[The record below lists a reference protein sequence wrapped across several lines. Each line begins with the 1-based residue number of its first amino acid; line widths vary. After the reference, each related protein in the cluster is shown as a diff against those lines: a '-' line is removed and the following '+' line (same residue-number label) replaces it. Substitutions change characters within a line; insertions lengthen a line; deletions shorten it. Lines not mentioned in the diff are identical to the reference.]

1 MITSEST
8 GVTAGGPAGDY
19 EESEYL
25 YIKLGNNKQYDLKIE
40 HFDDMILDNSFQSS
54 WAGLDSTLIDEEFLY
69 LEDEEADRIYAQLK
83 ARQFRRR
90 NIEETEMRFQAR
102 MKAFEDMAKK
112 SDQQSEE
119 QNANDGMLA
128 SQETIKTYIKN
139 FTDNDKLDFTQG
151 LMNFAN
157 KIEKRFL
164 VDGLVMS
171 LHILTSE
178 QSKIKIAL
186 LDQFIPLVQLVQEKC
201 TQVEQDKAAN
211 EIFRMLDELLY
222 DKNEQVKDK
231 AIDILLDIRTVV
243 QNDDKEHIMKLTLK
257 LAHDA
262 DYMNKV
268 SALKILNKF
277 CQDMGQTICE
287 CFIIPEIKSL
297 GMDEYVQVRIA
308 VARNLINISKIVSFE
323 FFQHQIFPLY
333 NNLTLDSEEKVR
345 KTCADQVAEIAK
357 VARIEDQAEE
367 LSKVYYRFLK
377 DPTSKLVRGT
387 AFQNIGPFISAFTKG
402 SDIDHKIID
411 FYVSTTEGSSN
422 KDVCYHASFNFPA
435 FVFVFG
441 SDEWP
446 RFQSLYH
453 KLTKMNEVRIKKTLS
468 ASIHELAKILGPK
481 YTELD
486 LLPCMERFLK
496 DKAMDIKLGALK
508 NLHIFLD
515 QISPE
520 KREIFIKYIVQ
531 SFEEANK

>member
-1 MITSEST
+1 
-8 GVTAGGPAGDY
+8 
-19 EESEYL
+19 
-25 YIKLGNNKQYDLKIE
+25 
-40 HFDDMILDNSFQSS
+40 
-54 WAGLDSTLIDEEFLY
+54 
-69 LEDEEADRIYAQLK
+69 
-83 ARQFRRR
+83 
-90 NIEETEMRFQAR
+90 
-102 MKAFEDMAKK
+102 
-112 SDQQSEE
+112 
-119 QNANDGMLA
+119 MLA

-139 FTDNDKLDFTQG
+139 FNDNDKLDFTQG

-171 LHILTSE
+171 LHILTGE
-178 QSKIKIAL
+178 IAKIKIAL
-186 LDQFIPLVQLVQEKC
+186 LDQFIPLIQLVQEKC
-201 TQVEQDKAAN
+201 TQAEQDKAAN

-243 QNDDKEHIMKLTLK
+243 QNDDKEHIMKLTLR
-257 LAHDA
+257 LAHDT

-277 CQDMGQTICE
+277 AQDMGQTLCE
-287 CFIIPEIKSL
+287 CFIVPEIKSL

-333 NNLTLDSEEKVR
+333 NQLTLDQEEKVR

-357 VARIEDQAEE
+357 VARIEDQADQ
-367 LSKVYYRFLK
+367 LSQVYYRFLK

-387 AFQNIGPFISAFTKG
+387 AFQNIGPFIAAFKVG
-402 SDIDHKIID
+402 KDIDTKIID
-411 FYVSTTEGSSN
+411 FYVTTTEGSSN

-435 FVFVFG
+435 FVAVFG
-441 SDEWP
+441 ADEWP

-453 KLTKMNEVRIKKTLS
+453 KLTKINDLRIKKTLS
-468 ASIHELAKILGPK
+468 ASIHELAKILGPQ
-481 YTELD
+481 YTEQD

-496 DKAMDIKLGALK
+496 DKVMEIKLGALK
-508 NLHIFLD
+508 NLHVFL
-515 QISPE
+515 QEVSLE
-520 KREIFIKYIVQ
+520 KREVFIKYIVQ
-531 SFEEANK
+531 SFEEASKQEWRLKLVLA